1 MNKTLSLRIPKE
13 LYEKLQKIVTQRRYE
28 AIKNNRNER
37 DVTLSNIIR
46 TELFLPFVIE
56 ELSNEH

>member
-28 AIKNNRNER
+28 AIKNQQDER
-37 DVTLSNIIR
+37 TITLSTIIR
-46 TELFLPFVIE
+46 DEMFLPFIVQ

>member
-28 AIKNNRNER
+28 AIKNQQDER
-37 DVTLSNIIR
+37 AITLSTIIR
-46 TELFLPFVIE
+46 DEMFLPFIVQ